1 MVKKTLHYSMNT
13 GILVHVWHFSVKRLT
28 PYGREE
34 GVIPLSD
41 ITHYQTKSPVPG
53 VGQWYPTDLS
63 LI

>member
-1 MVKKTLHYSMNT
+1 MNT

-28 PYGREE
+28 SYGREE

-41 ITHYQTKSPVPG
+41 IIHYQTKSPVPG

-63 LI
+63 LK